1 MSDEDKKERLE
12 KLSGAHVFWASLVGS
27 SYDLGIM
34 NQAIIVPAMKATAQR
49 LVLHQMYKK
58 LLPKFSMQE
67 SLDININK
75 AMDALNEYLLFANH
89 YNVSVSQED
98 SRMIATVTIRKD
110 SCMFCPVGVGGG
122 PVDTSVCPYPP
133 LFSTYLDV
141 LAKNTLSF
149 LTPKMKKEEK
159 GYMKKEPERCIMSF
173 IFEEDEIFK
182 ITYEILKSSAE
193 RVQITIE
200 NALKDG
206 KITEEDL
213 WDRNYVPIENTNPQ
227 KYKTKFTNFI
237 KTYIQP
243 IEDEVLSMN
252 KKFVFV
258 VLVDENGYLP
268 AHNSIYDKPL
278 TGDYKKDLAGNRSMR
293 IFNDPTGFAAAKNTD
308 PILFQIY
315 PRDLGKIMYDISMP
329 IIINQKHWGAL
340 RVGFKD

>member
-1 MSDEDKKERLE
+1 MSEEEKKERLE

-49 LVLHQMYKK
+49 LVLHQMYKN
-58 LLPKFSMQE
+58 LLPKFNME
-67 SLDININK
+67 DPLDINIKK
-75 AMDALNEYLLFANH
+75 AIDSLNEYLLFANH
-89 YNVSVSQED
+89 YDVSVRQED
-98 SRMIATVTIRKD
+98 SKMIATITVKKD

-159 GYMKKEPERCIMSF
+159 GYMKKESERCIMSF
-173 IFEEDEIFK
+173 VFEEDATFK
-182 ITYEILKSSAE
+182 TIYEILKSSVE
-193 RVQITIE
+193 KVQNTIE
-200 NALKDG
+200 NVLKEG
-206 KITEEDL
+206 KITEEEL
-213 WDRNYVPIENTNPQ
+213 WDRNYIPIENTNPQ
-227 KYKTKFTNFI
+227 KYKTKFTDFI

-243 IEDEVLSMN
+243 TEDEVLNMN

-278 TGDYKKDLAGNRSMR
+278 TGDYKTDLAGNRSMR
-293 IFNDPTGFAAAKNTD
+293 IFNDPTGLAAAKNTD

-329 IIINQKHWGAL
+329 ITINQKHWGAL
-340 RVGFKD
+340 RIGFKD

>member
-1 MSDEDKKERLE
+1 MSEEEKKERLE

-49 LVLHQMYKK
+49 LVLHQMHKN
-58 LLPKFSMQE
+58 LLPKF
-67 SLDININK
+67 NIQDRIETNVKK
-75 AMDALNEYLLFANH
+75 AIDSLNEYLQFANH
-89 YNVSVSQED
+89 YDVFVSEENSNTMVT
-98 SRMIATVTIRKD
+98 ITIRKD

-122 PVDTSVCPYPP
+122 PIDTSVCPYPP
-133 LFSTYLDV
+133 LFNTYLDV

-159 GYMKKEPERCIMSF
+159 GYMRKESQECIMSF
-173 IFEEDEIFK
+173 IFEEDQAFKEI
-182 ITYEILKSSAE
+182 YNILKSSVE
-193 RVQITIE
+193 RIQSTIE
-200 NALKDG
+200 DALKNG
-206 KITEEDL
+206 KITEEEL

-227 KYKTKFTNFI
+227 KYKTKFTDFM

-278 TGDYKKDLAGNRSMR
+278 TGDYKTDLAGNRSMR
-293 IFNDPTGFAAAKNTD
+293 IFNDATGIAAAKNTE

-315 PRDLGKIMYDISMP
+315 PRDLGKIMFDLSMP
-329 IIINQKHWGAL
+329 VYINNKHWGAL
-340 RVGFKD
+340 RIGFKD

>member
-1 MSDEDKKERLE
+1 MSEEEKKERLE
-12 KLSGAHVFWASLVGS
+12 KLSGVHVFWASLVGS

-49 LVLHQMYKK
+49 LMLHQMYKN
-58 LLPKFSMQE
+58 LLPKFNME
-67 SLDININK
+67 DPLDINIKK
-75 AMDALNEYLLFANH
+75 AIDSLNEYLLFANH
-89 YNVSVSQED
+89 YDVSVRQED
-98 SRMIATVTIRKD
+98 SKMIATITVKKD

-122 PVDTSVCPYPP
+122 PVDASVCPYPP

-173 IFEEDEIFK
+173 VFEEDVGFK
-182 ITYEILKSSAE
+182 KTYEILKSSAE
-193 RVQITIE
+193 KVQTTIE
-200 NALKDG
+200 NALKEG
-206 KITEEDL
+206 KITEEEL
-213 WDRNYVPIENTNPQ
+213 WDRNYIPIENTNPQ
-227 KYKTKFTNFI
+227 KYKTKFTDFI

-243 IEDEVLSMN
+243 IEDEVLNMD

-278 TGDYKKDLAGNRSMR
+278 TGDYKTDLAGNRSMR
-293 IFNDPTGFAAAKNTD
+293 IF
-308 PILFQIY
+308 
-315 PRDLGKIMYDISMP
+315 
-329 IIINQKHWGAL
+329 
-340 RVGFKD
+340 